1 MPVYNKVIFVCMDN
15 ICQSPM
21 AATLMKS
28 MKRDEWLTVES
39 RGLIVLFPEPYSAKA
54 VTIMRNHGYKLEND
68 TARQLE
74 MEDFGEKTLILT
86 MNREEKQ
93 KIINE
98 YTGALNVYTVME
110 FAESSGDIMDPYGG
124 ENELYEMFYASIL
137 TWVDQVENKLHEMNT
152 KEDMK

>member
-1 MPVYNKVIFVCMDN
+1 
-15 ICQSPM
+15 M

-124 ENELYEMFYASIL
+124 ETELYEMFYASIL
-137 TWVDQVENKLHEMNT
+137 TWVDRVENKLHEINT

>member
-21 AATLMKS
+21 AATLMKN
-28 MKRDEWLTVES
+28 MKKDEWLSVES

-54 VTIMRNHGYKLEND
+54 VTVMRNHGYLLGND
-68 TARQLE
+68 TAKQLE
-74 MEDFGEKTLILT
+74 ACDFGEKTLVLT
-86 MNREEKQ
+86 MNRDEKQ
-93 KIINE
+93 KVLSE
-98 YTGALNVYTVME
+98 YQEAVNVYTVME
-110 FAESSGDIMDPYGG
+110 FVGSSGDIMDPYGG

-137 TWVDQVENKLHEMNT
+137 TWVDRVENKLHEMNT